1 MKLKFTFF
9 FIAFIS
15 TITFGQTKVGT
26 IDSEYIVG
34 LMPETQ
40 IVLKR
45 SQAYG
50 AKLDSLFNIKA
61 NEYTTKL
68 KNYQDKQKTL
78 SDLMKKTLLSELETL
93 DSEIRKYRVNGNKLM
108 QLKQNELMR
117 PLYKK
122 LNNAITEIA
131 KQNNYTQILISTGN
145 RFAYIDD
152 KFDITKLVMEKL
164 GIKEPVVNK
173 E

>member
-1 MKLKFTFF
+1 MKLKITIF

-15 TITFGQTKVGT
+15 TISVAQTKIGT
-26 IDSEYIVG
+26 IDSEFIVG

-50 AKLDSLFNIKA
+50 AKLDSLFAIKTKK
-61 NEYTTKL
+61 YSTKL

-78 SDLMKKTLLSELETL
+78 SDLLRKTLLSELEEL
-93 DSEIRKYRVNGNKLM
+93 DKEIRKYRVNGNKLM

-122 LNNAITEIA
+122 LGNAIKEVA
-131 KQNNYTQILISTGN
+131 KQNGYTQVLTTTGN
-145 RFAYIDD
+145 QFVYLDD
-152 KFDITKLVMEKL
+152 KFDITKLVMNKL
-164 GIKEPVVNK
+164 GIKESVTEK
-173 E
+173 